1 MINTFY
7 LVGCLNFV
15 TVCGKHTLII
25 LSSKQ
30 AFSTKRG
37 RVLYFTLCGAV
48 LRSLHYQNRKTLISS
63 QVPFDME
70 LCLRRRLS
78 GGRWTAV
85 DKSSPDWR

>member
-1 MINTFY
+1 MVD
-7 LVGCLNFV
+7 L
-15 TVCGKHTLII
+15 
-25 LSSKQ
+25 
-30 AFSTKRG
+30 
-37 RVLYFTLCGAV
+37 
-48 LRSLHYQNRKTLISS
+48 LRNIGGTLISS